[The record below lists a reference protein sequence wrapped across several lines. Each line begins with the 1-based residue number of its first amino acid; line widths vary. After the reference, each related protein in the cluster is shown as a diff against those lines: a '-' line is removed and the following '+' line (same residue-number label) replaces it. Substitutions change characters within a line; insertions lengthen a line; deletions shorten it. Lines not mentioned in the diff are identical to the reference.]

1 MTAPI
6 EEVYNIKEL
15 AVAMGV
21 PWQTV
26 MAWRR
31 NHQIPSASMTPDGKF
46 IKSVIDPFIEW
57 YKNNPATDTPM
68 RQEMCRQL
76 SLPQKDSHPDMAK
89 KKTKITY
96 SPEVRQ
102 KAIRLLTEQKLSTA
116 EVAKKL
122 GCSYQTVVNWQK
134 KEEGSPAPAK
144 SKASSRETS
153 AAPVVTTSAVTS
165 SESSVT
171 APEVKAS
178 EASSEISPEVS
189 VTPSPKPVQQRLLP
203 ELDFDTFVRNFW
215 NEGTRAVDALLM
227 PPDIGPKV
235 VNYVNE
241 ALKYAFETLR

>member
-1 MTAPI
+1 MTTPI
-6 EEVYNIKEL
+6 AEVYNIKEL
-15 AVAMGV
+15 AIALGV

-26 MAWRR
+26 MAWKR
-31 NHQIPSASMTPDGKF
+31 NNQIPSASMTPDGKF

-68 RQEMCRQL
+68 RQEMGRQL
-76 SLPQKDSHPDMAK
+76 SLPQNNSQHSDMAK

-134 KEEGSPAPAK
+134 KEEGASAPAK
-144 SKASSRETS
+144 SKATPK
-153 AAPVVTTSAVTS
+153 A
-165 SESSVT
+165 SVT

-178 EASSEISPEVS
+178 AAPAEISPESVVTSPEVS
-189 VTPSPKPVQQRLLP
+189 VKPSPKSVQQRLLP

-241 ALKYAFETLR
+241 ALKYGFETLR